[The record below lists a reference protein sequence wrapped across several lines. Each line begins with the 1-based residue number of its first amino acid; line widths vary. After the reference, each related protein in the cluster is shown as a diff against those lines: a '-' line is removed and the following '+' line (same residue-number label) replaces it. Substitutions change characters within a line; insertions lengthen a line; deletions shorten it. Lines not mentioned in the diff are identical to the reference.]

1 MKRSP
6 EPLSGNAYQL
16 IRKDIL
22 QNKFAAGE
30 KLTEQVLCDRYEM
43 SRTPVREA
51 LRQLELEGLIETIPN
66 RGAFVVGLSPQN
78 LRDLYDMRKDYEIL
92 AVRWAIERMSD
103 EDLFR
108 LEEAYEFMEF
118 YTMKGEADKML
129 NINTQ
134 FHELIYAAA
143 GNRIL
148 QNTLST
154 YQAYI
159 KLTKTNTAYVDG
171 YLEEV
176 LKEHKAIFEAFKK
189 RDPEAGA
196 KATAVHMDNAKKRAR
211 FLD

>member
-1 MKRSP
+1 MKRNP
-6 EPLSGNAYQL
+6 EPLSGSAYQL

-22 QNKFAAGE
+22 QNNFAVGE
-30 KLTEQVLCDRYEM
+30 KLTEQVLCERYEM

-51 LRQLELEGLIETIPN
+51 LRQLELEGLIEMVPN
-66 RGAFVVGLSPQN
+66 RGAFVLGLSPQN
-78 LRDLYDMRKDYEIL
+78 LRDLYDMRRDYEVL

-103 EDLFR
+103 EDLAR

-118 YTMKGEADKML
+118 YTMKKEADKML

-159 KLTKTNTAYVDG
+159 KLTKTNTA
-171 YLEEV
+171 
-176 LKEHKAIFEAFKK
+176 
-189 RDPEAGA
+189 
-196 KATAVHMDNAKKRAR
+196 
-211 FLD
+211 

>member
-1 MKRSP
+1 MKRNP

-22 QNKFAAGE
+22 QNKFAVGE

-51 LRQLELEGLIETIPN
+51 LRQLELEGLIEMVPN
-66 RGAFVVGLSPQN
+66 RGAFVLGLSPQN
-78 LRDLYDMRKDYEIL
+78 LRDLYDMRRDYEVL
-92 AVRWAIERMSD
+92 AVRWAIERMTD
-103 EDLFR
+103 EDLAR

-118 YTMKGEADKML
+118 YTMKNESDKML

-171 YLEEV
+171 YLDEV
-176 LKEHKAIFEAFKK
+176 LQEHKAIFEAFKA

-196 KATAVHMDNAKKRAR
+196 KAIAHHIDNAKKRAH
-211 FLD
+211 FMD